1 MNITLR
7 WDGPVGPKKFPEA
20 FLERED
26 LSVSGVYLRLKQYEN
41 GRIVSYVG
49 HSVNLLS
56 RFDQHL
62 RDILTFSVTLR
73 DDSGEILL
81 SREGT
86 DRAEVYNQLD
96 TLMPCIEK
104 EIHRT
109 QFLFARCGEEF
120 GEDYLKVAEAL
131 LKQRMECR
139 TGIAISAL
147 ENIQN
152 IPLGGLD
159 HEVLMQSD
167 TSLLRADWIEVL
179 NKMLG
184 DHPIFYSPRKMDFN
198 SE

>member
-1 MNITLR
+1 MNIKLR
-7 WDGPVGPKKFPEA
+7 WDGPVGPKNFPEA
-20 FLERED
+20 FLEKES
-26 LSVSGVYLRLKQYEN
+26 LSVSGVYLRLKQYEY
-41 GRIVSYVG
+41 GHIVSYVG

-73 DDSGEILL
+73 DDFGEVLL
-81 SREGT
+81 SRNGS
-86 DRAEVYNQLD
+86 DRAAVYNRLD

-104 EIHRT
+104 ELSRT
-109 QFLFARCGEEF
+109 QFLFARCGDEF
-120 GEDYLKVAEAL
+120 GEGYLKVAEAL

-139 TGIAISAL
+139 IGIAISAL

-159 HEVLMQSD
+159 HEVLIQSD

-184 DHPIFYSPRKMDFN
+184 DQSIFYSPRKMDFDN
-198 SE
+198 E

>member
-1 MNITLR
+1 
-7 WDGPVGPKKFPEA
+7 
-20 FLERED
+20 FLEKES

-41 GRIVSYVG
+41 GHIVSYVG
-49 HSVNLLS
+49 HSVNLFS

-73 DDSGEILL
+73 DDFGEVLL
-81 SREGT
+81 SRNGS
-86 DRAEVYNQLD
+86 DRAAVYNRLD

-104 EIHRT
+104 ELSRT
-109 QFLFARCGEEF
+109 QFLFARCGDEF
-120 GEDYLKVAEAL
+120 GEGYLKVAEAL

-139 TGIAISAL
+139 IGIAISAL

-159 HEVLMQSD
+159 HEVLIQSD

-184 DHPIFYSPRKMDFN
+184 DQSIFYSPRKMDFDN
-198 SE
+198 E

>member
-1 MNITLR
+1 MNITLK
-7 WDGPVGPKKFPEA
+7 WDGPVGPKNFPEA
-20 FLERED
+20 SLEKES

-41 GRIVSYVG
+41 GHIVSYVG

-73 DDSGEILL
+73 DDFGEVLL
-81 SREGT
+81 SRNGS
-86 DRAEVYNQLD
+86 DRAGVYNRLD
-96 TLMPCIEK
+96 TLMPCIGK
-104 EIHRT
+104 ELCRT
-109 QFLFARCGEEF
+109 QFLFARCGDEF

-139 TGIAISAL
+139 IGFEITAV
-147 ENIQN
+147 ENLQN

-167 TSLLRADWIEVL
+167 TSLLVADWIEVL

-184 DHPIFYSPRKMDFN
+184 DHPIVYSPRKIDCDN
-198 SE
+198 E